1 MEIRRAS
8 IWKALALAKVEAL
21 KEPKQH
27 LEYTVD
33 PVKV

>member
-21 KEPKQH
+21 KEPKQR
-27 LEYTVD
+27 LGYTVD
-33 PVKV
+33 TVKV